1 MEYCASILFN
11 GIIMKNINSLQGEGE
26 GLRNIAV
33 FASGAG
39 SNAQKIIDHF
49 KNHPRITVALIVCNK
64 LKAGVLNIAEKE
76 CIPTITIEK
85 NNFEETGYVD
95 KLLEFNIEFIV
106 LAGFLWKIP
115 PVLIKRYPDHII
127 NIHPALLP
135 SYGGRGM
142 YGNAVHKA
150 VIDGKEMESGITI
163 HYVDEIYDN
172 GKIIFQAKCPVE
184 QDETPE
190 SLAGKIHV
198 LEHRYYSKEIEKI
211 LEEKNN
217 HVNRVK

>member
-1 MEYCASILFN
+1 
-11 GIIMKNINSLQGEGE
+11 MKNINSLQVKD
-26 GLRNIAV
+26 LRNIAV

-49 KNHPRITVALIVCNK
+49 KNHSLVNVALIVCNK

-76 CIPTITIEK
+76 SIPTLIIERNK
-85 NNFEETGYVD
+85 FEETGYVD
-95 KLLEFNIEFIV
+95 KLNEYNIEFII

-115 PVLIKRYPDHII
+115 PKLIKRYPDHII

-135 SYGGRGM
+135 SFGGKGM

-150 VIDGKEMESGITI
+150 VIDSKEVESGITI

-172 GKIIFQAKCPVE
+172 GKIIFQATCPVSE
-184 QDETPE
+184 GETPE
-190 SLAGKIHV
+190 SLAEKIHI

-211 LEEKNN
+211 LEENSN
-217 HVNRVK
+217 LLNAVN